1 MWRNIFNFIV
11 KVTGYPI
18 YLLIF
23 KPRLHYEDRSVQG
36 RRIHGK
42 AIVMSNHM
50 DVWDVAVMLFT
61 FLNRNLRC
69 IVAELM
75 FEKNFFMTFF
85 LKSLGAIR
93 VDRNS
98 HDFAFIQKSCDILDH
113 GGVVEI
119 YPEARIPKKNEEK
132 PLEFKPS
139 VAYMALMSG
148 APIIPV
154 YTDGRYFCKERNN
167 IIIGKPID
175 VSVLYDTRLSEQEN
189 IKNITEILRNKVL
202 ELRDELDNRTKAK

>member
-1 MWRNIFNFIV
+1 MWRSIFNLIV
-11 KVTGYPI
+11 KVTGFPI
-18 YLLIF
+18 YLLVF
-23 KPRLHYEDRSVQG
+23 RPKLHYEDKSAQG
-36 RRIHGK
+36 RKIKGK

-50 DVWDVAVMLFT
+50 DVWDVAVMLYT
-61 FLNRNLRC
+61 FWNRNLRC

-75 FEKNFFMTFF
+75 FEKNFFMSFF
-85 LKSLGAIR
+85 LKSIGAIR

-98 HDFAFIQKSCDILDH
+98 HDFAFIQKSCDILDR

-119 YPEARIPKKNEEK
+119 YPESRIPRKNEEK

-139 VAYMALMSG
+139 TAYLALMSG

-154 YTDGRYFCKERNN
+154 YTDGKYFCKGRNN

-175 VSVLYDTRLSEQEN
+175 VSTLYDTKLTEQEN

-202 ELRDELDNRTKAK
+202 ELRDELNERTNAK